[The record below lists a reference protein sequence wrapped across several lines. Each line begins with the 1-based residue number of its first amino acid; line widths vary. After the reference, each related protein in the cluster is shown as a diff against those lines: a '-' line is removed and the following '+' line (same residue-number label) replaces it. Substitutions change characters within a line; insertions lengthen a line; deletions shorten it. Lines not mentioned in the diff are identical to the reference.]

1 MARLVPPRFNEG
13 WGTWH
18 AKIYGVDD
26 EVMISGCVRAHIC
39 VLCRPLILEFS
50 ANLNNS
56 YYTDRQDRYIHFTS
70 QPHLAQYCF
79 SFLESISTVSYKL
92 LPTHSPKLDE
102 AYHLQWPDRMT
113 HPHEFEA
120 KAESVLS
127 KFQSSFLSSSPTS
140 ATSGSDVLVFPV
152 IQGGQFNIREEE
164 QCLSMLFDHLAKMP
178 ASASFKPNM
187 DLTSGYFGL
196 YKPYQDL
203 ILKSSINCRIIAAS
217 PKVKGELVLFIMVF

>member
-1 MARLVPPRFNEG
+1 M
-13 WGTWH
+13 
-18 AKIYGVDD
+18 
-26 EVMISGCVRAHIC
+26 
-39 VLCRPLILEFS
+39 
-50 ANLNNS
+50 NNS

-70 QPHLAQYCF
+70 QPRLAQYCF

-102 AYHLQWPDRMT
+102 AYHLQWPDRIT

-127 KFQSSFLSSSPTS
+127 KFQTSFLSSTPGS
-140 ATSGSDVLVFPV
+140 AASGSDVLVFPV

-164 QCLSMLFDHLAKMP
+164 QCLSMLFDHLAKVP
-178 ASASFKPNM
+178 ASASFKYCM

-203 ILKSSINCRIIAAS
+203 ILKSSISCRIIAAS
-217 PKVKGELVLFIMVF
+217 PKVKS